1 MDSPTSTQ
9 VRAALETLQAAG
21 FCVSAPASARVQLV
35 GAQELARLMDW
46 SPAKARSVMQ
56 EAEHFRA
63 IRLPGGDL
71 RVRLAEVEAF
81 IDRHE
86 VGRMAEKVR
95 LAA

>member
-1 MDSPTSTQ
+1 MDAPSSTQ
-9 VRAALETLQAAG
+9 VRAALETLAAAG
-21 FCVSAPASARVQLV
+21 FSLTGPATARLQLI

-46 SPAKARSVMQ
+46 SAAKARSVMQ

-71 RVRLAEVEAF
+71 RVRLTEVEAF
-81 IDRHE
+81 IERHE

>member
-1 MDSPTSTQ
+1 MELPTSTQ

-21 FCVSAPASARVQLV
+21 FAVSAPAAHRVQLV

-46 SPAKARSVMQ
+46 SPAKARAVMAD
-56 EAEHFRA
+56 AEHFRA

-81 IDRHE
+81 IERHE
-86 VGRMAEKVR
+86 VGRMAQKVR

>member
-9 VRAALETLQAAG
+9 VRAALETLAAAG
-21 FCVSAPASARVQLV
+21 FSISGPATARVQLI

-81 IDRHE
+81 IDRHQT
-86 VGRMAEKVR
+86 GRMAEKVR